1 MNAIKLMT
9 FAGHHKEPDLSVWIL
24 TKRVRPRQRASL
36 TGKELSQ
43 TFMGLGP
50 AVYLAINN
58 VTKIFTG
65 IIGRDSWAMLSLGTP
80 NSISFRLKMLSAA
93 ENPKADVK
101 SKMIMTYIL
110 GLQMILHNIL

>member
-9 FAGHHKEPDLSVWIL
+9 FAGRHKEPDLSVWIL
-24 TKRVRPRQRASL
+24 TKRVRPRQRTSL

-93 ENPKADVK
+93 EKQKEFV
-101 SKMIMTYIL
+101 SRKMIQMYIL
-110 GLQMILHNIL
+110 GDQIIFQSIL